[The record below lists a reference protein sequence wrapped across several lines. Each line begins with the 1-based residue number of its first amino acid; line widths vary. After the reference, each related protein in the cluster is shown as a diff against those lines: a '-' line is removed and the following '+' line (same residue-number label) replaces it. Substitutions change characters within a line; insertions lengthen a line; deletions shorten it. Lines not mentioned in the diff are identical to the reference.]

1 MIQIYFA
8 DIEKSIQAFPNIRSY
23 AIRKKVYN
31 RRQGYIGASILFE
44 DGCRL
49 DFIEV
54 KDVEQ
59 VGKIKYRYQYMDKQL
74 ALIFRYDNAPHHKNS
89 STFPHHK
96 HIPGEIQ
103 ESSEPILYDI
113 LLEIAYLERKRT
125 G

>member
-1 MIQIYFA
+1 MIQTYFA

-23 AIRKKVYN
+23 ALRKKVYN

-74 ALIFRYDNAPHHKNS
+74 ALIFPGS
-89 STFPHHK
+89 SIFCC
-96 HIPGEIQ
+96 
-103 ESSEPILYDI
+103 
-113 LLEIAYLERKRT
+113 
-125 G
+125 